1 MIVTLFFFACNTAFG
16 GVMLSTSIQ
25 NGSFESGLTNFSV
38 VGNATIETAAFGSGP
53 TDGTSQALLST
64 GDGDL
69 LFPGDP
75 LFPGDLTVTDGEIE
89 TFLGLSSGAL
99 DALLEQSPDALAN
112 DPFFPFPPLFPLV
125 DSGSAISQS
134 ITGQAGDVLSFDSN
148 FLTDEIDEFVSET
161 PFNDF
166 AFFSLANAQG
176 ATVIADT
183 FSGFSSSSTIFESE
197 TGFSTTTFVLP
208 SSGTFT
214 LGFGVVD
221 VGDNVVDSGLLID
234 NVQLNSNSGVVPEPT
249 SLSIFGAMGLAA
261 VIRRRKSCRTTL
273 AN

>member
-1 MIVTLFFFACNTAFG
+1 
-16 GVMLSTSIQ
+16 MLSTSIQ

-38 VGNATIETAAFGSGP
+38 VGNASTQTAAFGSGP

-64 GDGDL
+64 GD
-69 LFPGDP
+69 P
-75 LFPGDLTVTDGEIE
+75 TVTAEAIE

-99 DALLEQSPDALAN
+99 DALAN

-183 FSGFSSSSTIFESE
+183 SSEFISSSTIFSSE

-221 VGDNVVDSGLLID
+221 VLDDDFDSSLLID

>member
-1 MIVTLFFFACNTAFG
+1 MGSCMIVTLFFFACNTAFG

-53 TDGTSQALLST
+53 TDGTSQALLFT
-64 GDGDL
+64 GD
-69 LFPGDP
+69 P
-75 LFPGDLTVTDGEIE
+75 TVTDEEIE
-89 TFLGLSSGAL
+89 TFLGLSPGEL
-99 DALLEQSPDALAN
+99 NALADVPLDPLDPLGPFGPL
-112 DPFFPFPPLFPLV
+112 DPFDDV
-125 DSGSAISQS
+125 TSGSAISQS

-148 FLTDEIDEFVSET
+148 FLTDEPEQDGT
-161 PFNDF
+161 FNDF

-183 FSGFSSSSTIFESE
+183 LSELSPSLTSFEDE

-214 LGFGVVD
+214 LGFGC
-221 VGDNVVDSGLLID
+221 LLY
-234 NVQLNSNSGVVPEPT
+234 T
-249 SLSIFGAMGLAA
+249 SPSPRDQRGSRMPSSA
-261 VIRRRKSCRTTL
+261 
-273 AN
+273 

>member
-38 VGNATIETAAFGSGP
+38 VGNASTQTAAFGSGP

-64 GDGDL
+64 GD
-69 LFPGDP
+69 P
-75 LFPGDLTVTDGEIE
+75 TVTAEAIE

-183 FSGFSSSSTIFESE
+183 SSEFISSSTIFSSE

-221 VGDNVVDSGLLID
+221 VLVDDFDSGLLID